1 MLMEDARR
9 QVAEYGRKMSA
20 AGLSI
25 GTSGNLSAYDPELG
39 LMAIG
44 PSGLDY
50 FQTEA
55 EDVVVM
61 KLDGTIVEGERK
73 PSSEAMLHAGIY
85 RAKPFARGIVHTHST
100 YCTTLAVLHEPLRA
114 VHYAMA
120 GIGAPEMPVAPY
132 ERFGSLELAR
142 AVEETMAATP
152 AKGCIMA
159 NHGMV
164 VCDTSLAA
172 AFELAANCEW
182 TAGIQWRAM
191 CAGTPVPL
199 TEEQMGDA
207 LSAFATYGQP
217 KEDEA

>member
-1 MLMEDARR
+1 MADAPPLPPPLAEDSR
-9 QVAEYGRKMSA
+9 
-20 AGLSI
+20 
-25 GTSGNLSAYDPELG
+25 TNL
-39 LMAIG
+39 I
-44 PSGLDY
+44 PSGL
-50 FQTEA
+50 A
-55 EDVVVM
+55 
-61 KLDGTIVEGERK
+61 
-73 PSSEAMLHAGIY
+73 A
-85 RAKPFARGIVHTHST
+85 
-100 YCTTLAVLHEPLRA
+100 
-114 VHYAMA
+114 
-120 GIGAPEMPVAPY
+120 AP
-132 ERFGSLELAR
+132 
-142 AVEETMAATP
+142 P

-217 KEDEA
+217 KEDEG